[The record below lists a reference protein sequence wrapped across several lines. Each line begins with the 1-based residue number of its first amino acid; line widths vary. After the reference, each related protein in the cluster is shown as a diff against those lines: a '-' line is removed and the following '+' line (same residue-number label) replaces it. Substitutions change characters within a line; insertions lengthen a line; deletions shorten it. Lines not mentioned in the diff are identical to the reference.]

1 MAKMILSPPDVQK
14 VLRPPHPVGV
24 SESAQDF
31 QRRGLRCNRLIAT
44 ALLGAVATLFLSTT
58 LAPQPGFL
66 ILLVRA
72 TAEAALV
79 GGLADWFAVTALF
92 RRPLG
97 LPIPHTA
104 ILPRNKDRI
113 GEGLAAF
120 LERNFLSPNIVRA
133 KLRSI
138 DPVRLIADWLSVPA
152 NADAVARRLVRLL
165 PHLIRAIDDRAFRA
179 FVGESLG
186 RQLAQIELA
195 ALLGR
200 AITMLTANGFDE
212 ILLDRLLDFCRQFL
226 EQREEQLYEAAE
238 AQRRRWWIPK
248 AVNRQIAKAIIG
260 GLKELLSKLREP
272 GTPARRNLLD
282 GIERFAAQLSTS
294 PDYRAH
300 VEEAKLRLLE
310 DAQVKDW
317 LGSVWGDIRPVLLA
331 DLASPQSRA
340 DRTLGAAI
348 LSLGS
353 HLLDD
358 AAMRKRINRTIEAI
372 VLELAPWHAGLAQ
385 FIIGVV
391 KQWDVSSFT
400 SRVELVVG
408 RDLQYI
414 RITGTL
420 VGGFVGC
427 LLYLLSAALE

>member
-1 MAKMILSPPDVQK
+1 MSL
-14 VLRPPHPVGV
+14 
-24 SESAQDF
+24 SAQDI
-31 QRRGLRCNRLIAT
+31 QRRGLRRNRLVAT
-44 ALLGAVATLFLSTT
+44 ALLVTVAGIFVYTT
-58 LAPQPGFL
+58 LITQPGFL
-66 ILLVRA
+66 TLLVRA

-113 GEGLAAF
+113 GEGLAVF
-120 LERNFLSPNIVRA
+120 IERNFLTPDIVRA

-138 DPVRLIADWLSVPA
+138 DPARVLAEWLAVPTNA
-152 NADAVARRLVRLL
+152 NAVARRLVRML
-165 PHLIRAIDDRAFRA
+165 PYLIRALDDQDFRL

-186 RQLAQIELA
+186 QHLAEIELA
-195 ALLGR
+195 PLLGR
-200 AITMLTANGFDE
+200 GITVLSANGFHE
-212 ILLDRLLDFCRQFL
+212 ILLDRVVDFCRQFL
-226 EQREEQLYEAAE
+226 EQREDQLYEAAE

-260 GLKELLSKLREP
+260 GLKELLAKLREP
-272 GTPARRNLLD
+272 GTPPRRNLLD
-282 GIERFAAQLSTS
+282 GIERLAGQLTTS
-294 PDYRAH
+294 PAHRAR

-310 DAQVKDW
+310 DAQVRAW
-317 LGSVWGDIRPVLLA
+317 LGSVWGEVRQALLA
-331 DLASPQSRA
+331 DLASPQSRTDQA
-340 DRTLGAAI
+340 LGAAI

-358 AAMRKRINRTIEAI
+358 AAMRKRINRSIEAI
-372 VLELAPWHAGLAQ
+372 LLELAPWRTGLGQ
-385 FIIGVV
+385 FITGVV

-400 SRVELVVG
+400 NRLELVVG

-420 VGGFVGC
+420 VGGLVGC
-427 LLYLLSAALE
+427 VLYLLSVALD

>member
-1 MAKMILSPPDVQK
+1 
-14 VLRPPHPVGV
+14 V
-24 SESAQDF
+24 SLSAQDI
-31 QRRGLRCNRLIAT
+31 QRRGLRRNRLVAT
-44 ALLGAVATLFLSTT
+44 ALLVTVAGIFVYTT
-58 LAPQPGFL
+58 LITQPGFL
-66 ILLVRA
+66 TLLVRA

-113 GEGLAAF
+113 GEGLAVF
-120 LERNFLSPNIVRA
+120 IERNFLTPDIVRA

-138 DPVRLIADWLSVPA
+138 DPARVLAEWLAVPTNA
-152 NADAVARRLVRLL
+152 NAVARRLVRML
-165 PHLIRAIDDRAFRA
+165 PYLIRALDDQDFRL

-186 RQLAQIELA
+186 QHLAEIELA
-195 ALLGR
+195 PLLGR
-200 AITMLTANGFDE
+200 GITVLSANGFHE
-212 ILLDRLLDFCRQFL
+212 ILLDRVVDFCRQFL
-226 EQREEQLYEAAE
+226 EQREDQLYEAAE

-260 GLKELLSKLREP
+260 GLKELLAKLREP
-272 GTPARRNLLD
+272 GTQPRRNLLD
-282 GIERFAAQLSTS
+282 GIERLAGQLTTS
-294 PDYRAH
+294 PAHRAR

-310 DAQVKDW
+310 DAQVRAW
-317 LGSVWGDIRPVLLA
+317 LGSVWGEVRQALLA
-331 DLASPQSRA
+331 DLASPQSRTDQA
-340 DRTLGAAI
+340 LGAAI

-358 AAMRKRINRTIEAI
+358 AAMRKRINRSIEAI
-372 VLELAPWHAGLAQ
+372 LLELVPWRTGLGQ
-385 FIIGVV
+385 FITGVV

-400 SRVELVVG
+400 NRLELVVG

-420 VGGFVGC
+420 VGGLVGC
-427 LLYLLSAALE
+427 VLYLLSVALD

>member
-1 MAKMILSPPDVQK
+1 
-14 VLRPPHPVGV
+14 V
-24 SESAQDF
+24 SLSAQDI
-31 QRRGLRCNRLIAT
+31 QRRGLRRNRLVAT
-44 ALLGAVATLFLSTT
+44 ALLVTVAGIFVYTT
-58 LAPQPGFL
+58 LLPQPGFVT
-66 ILLVRA
+66 LLVRA

-113 GEGLAAF
+113 GEGLAVF
-120 LERNFLSPNIVRA
+120 IERNFLTPDIVRA

-138 DPVRLIADWLSVPA
+138 DPARVLAEWLAVPA
-152 NADAVARRLVRLL
+152 NANAVARRLVRML
-165 PHLIRAIDDRAFRA
+165 PYLIRALDDQDFRL

-186 RQLAQIELA
+186 QHLAEIELA
-195 ALLGR
+195 PLLGR
-200 AITMLTANGFDE
+200 GITVLSANGFHE
-212 ILLDRLLDFCRQFL
+212 ILLDRVVDFCRQFL
-226 EQREEQLYEAAE
+226 EQREDQLYEAAE

-260 GLKELLSKLREP
+260 GLKELLAKLREP
-272 GTPARRNLLD
+272 GTPPRRNLLD
-282 GIERFAAQLSTS
+282 GIERLAGQLTTS
-294 PDYRAH
+294 PAHRARL
-300 VEEAKLRLLE
+300 EEAKLRLLQ
-310 DAQVKDW
+310 DVQVKAW
-317 LGSVWGDIRPVLLA
+317 LGSVWGEVRQALLA
-331 DLASPQSRA
+331 DLASPQSRT
-340 DRTLGAAI
+340 DRALGAAI

-358 AAMRKRINRTIEAI
+358 AAMRKRINRSIEAI
-372 VLELAPWHAGLAQ
+372 LLELVPWRTGLAQ
-385 FIIGVV
+385 FITGVV

-400 SRVELVVG
+400 DRLELVVG

-414 RITGTL
+414 RVTGTL
-420 VGGFVGC
+420 VGGLVGC